1 MNARKFYMLIGT
13 LAGSFALILQLYLII
28 KNVPQSGKSYLSE
41 SIRYISFMTI
51 WTNILVTLSFALP
64 LVAKNSGLNKFLS
77 RPILQTGTLLYIT
90 IVLIVYHFLLAQT
103 WSPKGW
109 QKIADVT
116 LHYVVPTLYIVYWFL
131 FIQKGNQQW
140 NSAYKW
146 LIYPLVYVVY
156 AMLRGAIVNEYPYPF
171 IDVTT
176 HGYGVVL
183 KNIAMLSAAY
193 YVAGLLVVTLDKA
206 LARQKS

>member
-1 MNARKFYMLIGT
+1 MIFGALV
-13 LAGSFALILQLYLII
+13 GSFALILQLYLII
-28 KNVPQSGKSYLSE
+28 KNVPQSGKSYFSE
-41 SIRYISFMTI
+41 VIRYFSFMTI
-51 WTNILVTLSFALP
+51 WTNILVTLSFAIP
-64 LVAKNSGLNKFLS
+64 LVAKNSKLNRFLS
-77 RPILQTGTLLYIT
+77 KPIVQTGTLLYIT

-116 LHYVVPTLYIVYWFL
+116 LHYVVPILYIVYWFL
-131 FIQKGNQQW
+131 FIQKGNQLW
-140 NSAYKW
+140 SNAFKW

-156 AMLRGAIVNEYPYPF
+156 AMLRGAVVNEYPYPF
-171 IDVTT
+171 IDVTA

-193 YVAGLLVVTLDKA
+193 YVAGLLVVALDKA